1 MVNVILA
8 IHVLV
13 AIAIVVL
20 VLLQQGKGADMGA
33 AFGSSQTVFGAA
45 GSANFLSRTTAILA
59 TIFFCTS
66 LSLAYIYGHRSAP
79 KSVTEKV
86 GAPSQ
91 SQTTKTQSGA
101 GTTGESSSQGQGSA
115 QGQTGT
121 QGGGKEGQTQNAT
134 QGQSSTQGQAGGTT
148 QSDIPA
154 VPDVQQG
161 AGTGQE
167 PGTGQGGQGSG
178 STTGSA
184 GGQQGNQ
191 GSGNGTS
198 Q

>member
-8 IHVLV
+8 IHVLA

-45 GSANFLSRTTAILA
+45 GSANFLSRSTAVLA

-79 KSVTEKV
+79 KSVTEEV

-91 SQTTKTQSGA
+91 SQTRPGGGGA
-101 GTTGESSSQGQGSA
+101 GQGS
-115 QGQTGT
+115 
-121 QGGGKEGQTQNAT
+121 
-134 QGQSSTQGQAGGTT
+134 GQSQGQAGSQGSSGKQAGTQQGGAEGGTQSQTATPGQAGSTT
-148 QSDIPA
+148 QSDIPP
-154 VPDVQQG
+154 VPDVNQG
-161 AGTGQE
+161 AGQSSEQGTSKATGQAS
-167 PGTGQGGQGSG
+167 GQGGGSGQQGGQGSKD
-178 STTGSA
+178 
-184 GGQQGNQ
+184 
-191 GSGNGTS
+191 GTS